1 VIYLA
6 LLAAGL
12 GASVPGP
19 GFRVP
24 TGLETTVNP
33 ERGTQDAFTHDL
45 HVSHTRMVL
54 EGTTVACRIRLF
66 KDDLEKALRLFSGQD
81 SLHLTEKARADSLFG
96 AYFGQ
101 KVTLEANGSRVALT
115 VSASGTEHDQAA
127 QEIVWYVL
135 EGESRTP
142 VSKLG
147 LLNGLMFELFR
158 DQQNIVQL
166 LREPGNIRQ
175 TLYFVST
182 DPREQSISF

>member
-1 VIYLA
+1 VIYLV
-6 LLAAGL
+6 LLAVGF
-12 GASVPGP
+12 GAAAPSS

-24 TGLETTVNP
+24 TGPETTVNAAP
-33 ERGTQDAFTHDL
+33 GIRNGFAHDL

-54 EGTTVACRIRLF
+54 EGRTVACRIRLF
-66 KDDLEKALRLFSGQD
+66 KDDLEKALRLYSRQD
-81 SLHLTEKARADSLFG
+81 TLHLTEKARADSLFG
-96 AYFGQ
+96 AYFSQ
-101 KVTLEANGSRVALT
+101 KVTLEANGSPVALT

-135 EGESRTP
+135 QGESGAP
-142 VSKLG
+142 VSRLG

-166 LREPGNIRQ
+166 LREPGDSRQ

-182 DPREQSISF
+182 DPRVQSISF

>member
-1 VIYLA
+1 MIYLA

-12 GASVPGP
+12 GAARPSS

-24 TGLETTVNP
+24 SGLETPLNA
-33 ERGTQDAFTHDL
+33 ELGTRSALIHDL

-54 EGTTVACRIRLF
+54 EGRTVACRIRLF
-66 KDDLEKALRLFSGQD
+66 KDDLEKALRLYSGQD
-81 SLHLTEKARADSLFG
+81 TLHLTEQARADALFG
-96 AYFGQ
+96 AYFSR
-101 KVTLEANGSRVALT
+101 KVVLEANGSRLALT

-135 EGESRTP
+135 EGESGAP
-142 VSKLG
+142 ISKLA
-147 LLNGLMFELFR
+147 LLNGLMFEMFR

-166 LREPGNIRQ
+166 LREPGDTRQ

-182 DPREQSISF
+182 DPRVQTMSF